1 MNTIEQF
8 NEHVMQTYGRIGL
21 VMESGHGQTAVGEDG
36 KEYIDFGPVSAQ
48 TALATA
54 MRIG

>member
-21 VMESGHGQTAVGEDG
+21 VMESGHGQTEKSISTSA
-36 KEYIDFGPVSAQ
+36 PASAQ

-54 MRIG
+54 TRIG

>member
-36 KEYIDFGPVSAQ
+36 KSISTSAPVSAQ

-54 MRIG
+54 TRIG

>member
-21 VMESGHGQTAVGEDG
+21 VMESGH
-36 KEYIDFGPVSAQ
+36 AQ
-48 TALATA
+48 TEITA
-54 MRIG
+54 